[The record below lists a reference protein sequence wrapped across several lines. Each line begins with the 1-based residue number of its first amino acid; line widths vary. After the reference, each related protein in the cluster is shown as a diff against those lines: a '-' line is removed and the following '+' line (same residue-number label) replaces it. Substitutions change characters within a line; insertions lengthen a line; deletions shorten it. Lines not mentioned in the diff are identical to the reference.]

1 MSILVKGT
9 IEKEEL
15 SIININATNN
25 AKQLIKLLEET
36 DKSTLQ

>member
-1 MSILVKGT
+1 MSVLVKGT

-15 SIININATNN
+15 PIININATNN

-36 DKSTLQ
+36 DKSILQ